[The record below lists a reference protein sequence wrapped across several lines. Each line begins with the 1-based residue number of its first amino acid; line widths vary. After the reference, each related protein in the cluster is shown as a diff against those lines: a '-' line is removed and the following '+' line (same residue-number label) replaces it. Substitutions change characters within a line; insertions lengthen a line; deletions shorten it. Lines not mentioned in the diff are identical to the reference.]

1 MNTTELYNT
10 YEPVLRHV
18 HDLFGQKAGFTLT
31 DCEQILWYQPASDL
45 DLRCKPGDQLAPGMG
60 IYRAIHER
68 RRIVALVDKKIYG
81 IPYRSLAIP
90 ILNENRQVAGSIAVT
105 QSVVVEDS
113 LRESAEKIAAS
124 LGALTGNMEEI
135 SAQTQEAA
143 ASGDLLR
150 QSSIK
155 TNKMVKST
163 DDVIRVISDIASQS
177 NLLGLNAA
185 IEAARVGEL
194 GKGFSVVADEIR
206 RMAITS
212 GDSAKEI
219 RASLQSLQTES
230 NLLGAQ
236 LSDIVNSIQQIA
248 KAAEAVTANVQ
259 VLGEV
264 ANEISTV
271 ANRLF
276 QEE

>member
-1 MNTTELYNT
+1 MDISELYNT

-18 HDLFGQKAGFTLT
+18 HNLFGQKAGFTLT
-31 DCEQILWYQPASDL
+31 DCEQILWYKPASDL
-45 DLRCKPGDQLAPGMG
+45 DLKCKAGDQLAPGTG
-60 IYRAIHER
+60 IYRAIHEQQ
-68 RRIVALVDKKIYG
+68 RIVALVDKKLYG
-81 IPYRSLAIP
+81 IPYRSMAIP
-90 ILNENRQVAGSIAVT
+90 ILNENRQVVGSIAVT
-105 QSVVVEDS
+105 QSVAVEDL
-113 LRESAEKIAAS
+113 LRESAEKISSS
-124 LGALTGNMEEI
+124 LGALSGNMEEI

-143 ASGDLLR
+143 ASGEMLR

-155 TNKMVKST
+155 TNAMVNNT
-163 DDVIRVISDIASQS
+163 DDVIRVISDIAKQS

-185 IEAARVGEL
+185 IEAARVGEM
-194 GKGFSVVADEIR
+194 GRGFSVVADEIR

-219 RASLQSLQTES
+219 RASLQVLQTDS
-230 NLLGAQ
+230 SLLGTQ

-248 KAAEAVTANVQ
+248 KAAEEVTATVQ
-259 VLGEV
+259 VLGQV

-276 QEE
+276 HEE